1 MDKEVGELLQ
11 KGAVVKVDPVPGQFV
26 SNIFLVAKKSGG
38 MRPVINLKKL
48 NKFLAR
54 EHFKME
60 HILTILPFLHEG
72 CFMTSLDLKDAYF
85 SIPMNDSDRKYLRF
99 LWRNVLYEFQ
109 CLCFGLSP
117 APFYFTKVMKPVFS
131 RLRKEGVLC
140 SYYID
145 DSVFLDGNSDSL
157 CRSTY
162 KAWGLLS
169 SLGFIVNEKK
179 SSLEPSTRITHL
191 GFVIDSV
198 QMKLFLPD
206 EKVVCL
212 KSAFSMLLLVSLRLL
227 ASVIGL
233 IVSSFLA
240 VRFGQLHYRYL
251 EFLKIDG
258 LSQHGS
264 FDSMVS
270 LTPKACED
278 LHWWFENV
286 SHFNGRQIKEI
297 LNIEDFQSE
306 FA

>member
-1 MDKEVGELLQ
+1 MGGLVGRTSVCTSQWESLTNNKFVLGVVKGIKLKFTDVPWQAGPLPEINLSDKDKALVDKEVGGLLQ

-60 HILTILPFLHEG
+60 HIFTILPLLHEG

-85 SIPMNDSDRKYLRF
+85 SIPMSDSDRKYLRF

-145 DSVFLDGNSDSL
+145 DSIFLDGNSDSL

-162 KAWGLLS
+162 KARGFCPRWGL
-169 SLGFIVNEKK
+169 
-179 SSLEPSTRITHL
+179 P
-191 GFVIDSV
+191 
-198 QMKLFLPD
+198 
-206 EKVVCL
+206 
-212 KSAFSMLLLVSLRLL
+212 
-227 ASVIGL
+227 
-233 IVSSFLA
+233 
-240 VRFGQLHYRYL
+240 
-251 EFLKIDG
+251 
-258 LSQHGS
+258 
-264 FDSMVS
+264 
-270 LTPKACED
+270 
-278 LHWWFENV
+278 
-286 SHFNGRQIKEI
+286 
-297 LNIEDFQSE
+297 
-306 FA
+306 